1 MPLEPCFLVWRFTE
15 NDTWNGSQ
23 PTWTYLEISCDFF
36 QVRPSI
42 TDFNF
47 VVPCRHTCERRMRL
61 TAVLSLPGDSN
72 YDKNVVCTV
81 SSCFLSVNPSKI
93 LRPLP
98 PLSSF
103 SFCPNPPI
111 PTPESSV
118 SSFWWCSVAT
128 TQCGVSEIFMLT
140 HIYTHLKTHIDT
152 NTVKLFLPLC
162 LPIPKGY

>member
-1 MPLEPCFLVWRFTE
+1 MEVHWEWHLNIEMAV
-15 NDTWNGSQ
+15 NQ
-23 PTWTYLEISCDFF
+23 PELTQEEISCDFF
-36 QVRPSI
+36 QVRPRI
-42 TDFNF
+42 IDFNF

-81 SSCFLSVNPSKI
+81 SSCFLSVNPSNI

-103 SFCPNPPI
+103 PFCPNPPI
-111 PTPESSV
+111 PTLESSV